1 MSTQEAYPWTFD
13 AMFLITTVT
22 ALYYGYMLIITLYS
36 KSEAFKSAFFMIF
49 RVTGF
54 FDIIGIFAV
63 EWVRTDR
70 KSGFGPAI
78 EPFTRTMYA
87 MTGVCFFTHLFGSFS
102 MTLNRYTA
110 VCFPWVYGKI
120 WTSKNVRILL
130 LVDVIVAFAAHIE
143 LFYTRFL
150 YKRVDSGWKG
160 LGRESPIPFVRIVS
174 SCTTIV
180 YGCVS
185 VILISRTIYIA
196 VKVNK
201 KSKGHHKMGLVLFV
215 AFDCLL
221 GLVDCIYESADL
233 FGLSDDNALFIW
245 ITNNITLL
253 MFFILSINAYSMTF
267 LSKELRVEAIAP
279 FRRKFCPR
287 QSSDAAITVVI
298 SKG

>member
-1 MSTQEAYPWTFD
+1 MPPPWLTRDLAEFRSRLSPETSSEPQRRC
-13 AMFLITTVT
+13 FLWETIC
-22 ALYYGYMLIITLYS
+22 S
-36 KSEAFKSAFFMIF
+36 
-49 RVTGF
+49 GF